1 MTLTAIGINH
11 KTAPVS
17 LREKVAFTP
26 DTVVEAL
33 QALQSLQSVSESVIL
48 STCNRTEL
56 YISHEEKDNNFLF
69 SWLSQFHNVEHNSIS
84 SHVYSKSDE
93 EAISHLIK
101 VASGLD
107 SLVLGEPQ
115 ILGQVKQAFSVSK
128 QNGAINSHFDRLFQH
143 VFSAAK
149 RVRNETD
156 IGANAVSVAFAAV
169 QLAKHIFSGLE
180 KRSVLLI
187 GAGET
192 IELVAKHLQDAGVT
206 KLTVANRTRERAKNL
221 AEQLGAN
228 VITLAQLPENFHH
241 YDIVISSTASQ
252 LPLVGKGVVEDA
264 LKKRR
269 NQPVFLVDLAVPRD
283 IEPQVNELGDAYL
296 YTVDDLQQIVEAN
309 LASREEAALEA
320 ESIISAQV
328 SQFKQWQNSHVQR
341 DLVKTYREQCG
352 QVQQQHLARALNQL
366 EDGKP
371 AEDVI
376 KELSH
381 KLSNA
386 LMHAPTKLLKDT
398 ELSGVDG
405 VADKL
410 ISHFELE
417 QSSQTNNSD
426 DDLRK

>member
-1 MTLTAIGINH
+1 MTFTALGINH

-26 DTVVEAL
+26 DSMADAL
-33 QALQSLQSVSESVIL
+33 QALRALSGIREAVIL

-56 YISHEEKDNNFLF
+56 YIHHEGVAQSSL
-69 SWLSQFHNVEHNSIS
+69 SQWLSTFHKVD
-84 SHVYSKSDE
+84 SKNIETHLYTEQDE
-93 EAISHLIK
+93 AALSHLIK

-115 ILGQVKQAFSVSK
+115 ILGQVKQAYNVAK
-128 QNGAINSHFDRLFQH
+128 QNGAIHRHFDKLFQH

-149 RVRNETD
+149 KVRSETD

-169 QLAKHIFSGLE
+169 QLAKHIFSKLN
-180 KRSVLLI
+180 KLSVLLI

-192 IELVAKHLQDAGVT
+192 IELVARHLQDAGVT
-206 KLTVANRTRERAKNL
+206 QLTVANRTRERAQNL
-221 AEQLGAN
+221 AEQLSAN
-228 VITLAQLPENFHH
+228 VITLAQMPEHFHQ

-283 IEPQVNELGDAYL
+283 IESQVNELDNAYL

-309 LASREEAALEA
+309 LASREEAAIEA
-320 ESIISAQV
+320 QEIINQQV
-328 SQFKQWQNSHVQR
+328 QSFIQWQNSHEQI
-341 DLVKTYREQCG
+341 DLVKTYREQCLHT
-352 QVQQQHLARALNQL
+352 QQQFLSRALNQL
-366 EDGKP
+366 QEGRD
-371 AEDVI
+371 AEEVV

-386 LMHAPTKLLKDT
+386 LMHAPTKLLKD
-398 ELSGVDG
+398 SGLNSMAG
-405 VADKL
+405 VSDKL
-410 ISHFELE
+410 IAHFELDK
-417 QSSQTNNSD
+417 SSPVKPD
-426 DDLRK
+426 KD

>member
-1 MTLTAIGINH
+1 MTFTALGINH

-26 DTVVEAL
+26 DTMVEAL
-33 QALQSLQSVSESVIL
+33 QALQSLNGVNEAVIL

-56 YISHEEKDNNFLF
+56 YVHHNELGQASL
-69 SWLSQFHNVEHNSIS
+69 SQWLSEFHKVDSQAIE
-84 SHVYSKSDE
+84 SHLYVQENDN
-93 EAISHLIK
+93 AINHLIK

-115 ILGQVKQAFSVSK
+115 ILGQVKQAYTLAK
-128 QNGAINSHFDRLFQH
+128 QNGSINGHFDRLFQH
-143 VFSAAK
+143 VFSTAK
-149 RVRNETD
+149 KVRHETD

-169 QLAKHIFSGLE
+169 QLAKHIFSKLN
-180 KRSVLLI
+180 KLSVLLI

-206 KLTVANRTRERAKNL
+206 QLTVANRTRERAQSL

-228 VITLAQLPENFHH
+228 VITLSQMPDHFHQ

-252 LPLVGKGVVEDA
+252 LPLVGKGVVEAA

-269 NQPVFLVDLAVPRD
+269 NLPMFLVDLAVPRD
-283 IEPQVNELGDAYL
+283 IESQVDELDDAYL

-309 LASREEAALEA
+309 QASREEAALEA
-320 ESIISAQV
+320 QAIITEQV
-328 SQFKQWQNSHVQR
+328 KVFSEWQKSHHQI
-341 DLVKTYREQCG
+341 DLVKSYREQG
-352 QVQQQHLARALNQL
+352 SDIQQQFQARALKQL
-366 EDGKP
+366 EEGKA
-371 AEDVI
+371 AEEVI

-386 LMHAPTKLLKDT
+386 LMHAPTKLLKDSA
-398 ELSGVDG
+398 LNSLDG
-405 VADKL
+405 VSEKL
-410 ISHFELE
+410 IAHFELDKSSST
-417 QSSQTNNSD
+417 QSD
-426 DDLRK
+426 KD